1 MAAEPKAASTSTGPA
16 DGPGLNSQQ
25 PTDAEIDTNWD
36 E

>member
-1 MAAEPKAASTSTGPA
+1 MAAEPKAASAGPGPA

-25 PTDAEIDTNWD
+25 PMDADIDTNWD